1 MAILNNFEK
10 MLCQATRHY
19 VSRANWAGNLI
30 RGGVLIQLFAL
41 CAFPC
46 FAEELE
52 PRRWAHLP
60 INTNFIGS
68 GYAYT
73 EADIGFDPVLK
84 IEDVELELHTWLAKY
99 IRSFALFEKTAR
111 IGVIQAYQ
119 EGTWTGL
126 LDGVPEKVK
135 RSGWTDTFVRFAVNL
150 YGAPPLQGKEYAK
163 YRAEKKVETIVGAGF
178 SVQLPTGD
186 YMDDK
191 LINLGTN
198 RFTFRPQVGAV
209 HTRGKWSLETTGTV
223 ALYSDNDDFY
233 NGKKFE
239 KDPLY
244 TLNSH
249 LIYTFRPGIWASASG
264 GYDYGGRSTIDGVEK
279 DDRKQNLAWAF
290 SFGFPV
296 NRHLGV
302 KLAYIGTR
310 TQESTGIDS
319 DSFVI
324 GASAFW

>member
-1 MAILNNFEK
+1 MGAC
-10 MLCQATRHY
+10 LCRGFFNKTPVRFFMNSIRNIVTVFSLVLLFPLF
-19 VSRANWAGNLI
+19 VS
-30 RGGVLIQLFAL
+30 
-41 CAFPC
+41 PC
-46 FAEELE
+46 LAEELE

-73 EADIGFDPVLK
+73 KADIGFDPVLK
-84 IEDVELELHTWLAKY
+84 VEDAELEMHTWLAKY
-99 IRSFALFEKTAR
+99 IRSFELLDKTAR
-111 IGVIQAYQ
+111 IGIIQAYQ
-119 EGTWTGL
+119 KGTWTGL
-126 LDGVPEKVK
+126 LDGAPKKLK
-135 RSGWTDTFVRFAVNL
+135 RSGWTDTFVRLAVNL

-163 YRAEKKVETIVGAGF
+163 YRAETKVETIVGAAF

-198 RFTFRPQVGAV
+198 RFTFRPQFGAV

-223 ALYSDNDDFY
+223 ALYTDNDDFF

-244 TLNSH
+244 SFNSH
-249 LIYTFRPGIWASASG
+249 LIYTFRPGVWASVSG
-264 GYDYGGRSTIDGVEK
+264 GYDYGGRSTIDGIEK

-302 KLAYIGTR
+302 KVAYAGAR
-310 TQESTGIDS
+310 TQESTGVDS
-319 DSFVI
+319 DTIAI
-324 GASAFW
+324 GFSAFW